1 MTTIDEITIAVKQFI
16 NDYTLGLAYPIPT
29 EPYVEPAEQPSEP
42 KGMNFDCFS
51 ISIRVCSQWTLR
63 FLNVF
68 VLFHF
73 YLLLVIA
80 HFNLSI
86 LHSLFCFDQK
96 NEIHFQMSS
105 NRDYFSILTDHSW
118 FSFHVILLFFW
129 HDPFA
134 LSLFLEQN
142 MNPLVKMFPGLG
154 SYVDSMIIWLSFP
167 FSLEN
172 FVVWY
177 LWHVPDRWQLT
188 SSQSTPTQ
196 RSFRRAGK
204 VLERTVMR
212 SDMRILRLSMTM

>member
-73 YLLLVIA
+73 YLLFVIA

-96 NEIHFQMSS
+96 MKYIFKCPQTAIISQFWPTILDSLFMSFFYSFDTTLLLSPSFSSKTWIHWSRCSRVWDRMS
-105 NRDYFSILTDHSW
+105 IQW
-118 FSFHVILLFFW
+118 LFDW
-129 HDPFA
+129 V
-134 LSLFLEQN
+134 SLFL
-142 MNPLVKMFPGLG
+142 
-154 SYVDSMIIWLSFP
+154 
-167 FSLEN
+167 
-172 FVVWY
+172 
-177 LWHVPDRWQLT
+177 
-188 SSQSTPTQ
+188 
-196 RSFRRAGK
+196 
-204 VLERTVMR
+204 
-212 SDMRILRLSMTM
+212 